1 MQQGLKEILCARTTN
16 CPSTVKH
23 VIELSYFGFWI
34 TERISNFLDEFQ
46 IAKKKK
52 IQKIQ
57 KIQNPKKKERK
68 KNKERKLKI
77 HNKKHILVRLLEWL
91 VSRLFQQYISYK

>member
-34 TERISNFLDEFQ
+34 TERKSNFQNEFQ
-46 IAKKKK
+46 KAKKKK
-52 IQKIQ
+52 KKIQ

-91 VSRLFQQYISYK
+91 VSRLFQQYINYK

>member
-34 TERISNFLDEFQ
+34 TERISNFQDEFQ
-46 IAKKKK
+46 IAKKNKIKK
-52 IQKIQ
+52 T
-57 KIQNPKKKERK
+57 QNPKKK
-68 KNKERKLKI
+68 KERKI
-77 HNKKHILVRLLEWL
+77 KKGN
-91 VSRLFQQYISYK
+91 

>member
-1 MQQGLKEILCARTTN
+1 MIKGDDYRINTMICSVGITINMQQGLKEILCARTTN

-34 TERISNFLDEFQ
+34 TERISNFQDEFQ

-52 IQKIQ
+52 YT
-57 KIQNPKKKERK
+57 
-68 KNKERKLKI
+68 KNTK
-77 HNKKHILVRLLEWL
+77 
-91 VSRLFQQYISYK
+91 S